1 MVRRVVRSLVLAV
14 LVAFASGTVH
24 AACLGDEG
32 SEILRFRVV
41 NEYEGEIAV
50 STDRGLRWKRVG
62 RVLRYTES
70 VNERAYTAAKWVQ
83 PGCVAATAVN
93 AIHLNVGLNEMDDRG
108 VVFSLLPR
116 EFLTAPKDY
125 RSFLSPNSS
134 IYTDIPA
141 GSAIFGGGAAPFV
154 GNPIY
159 LEIESTLVP
168 LAAGYVPR
176 RGDVLVVKVIQ
187 PEPYPISVE
196 FENRPGGA
204 VTLRRS
210 DGSRTVLG
218 WVIHPVLGI
227 GRFGGSIF
235 AAVGRIRA
243 GHAGVVDIST
253 SPDGLLGGFQIIPV
267 GHALSPEMASAWRK
281 TQWMIVGPAEK
292 QTELW
297 EGLRPLFC
305 QHVRPAYRADDLTAP
320 DWWQRL
326 LDRFLVDTG
335 SAGTRKPM
343 PCLQLGS
350 NPAEPLP
357 AWADSALN
365 GVDRIR
371 LLFPLAD
378 AEGEAG
384 NEARRGRS

>member
-1 MVRRVVRSLVLAV
+1 MVREVVRSLMIATLLVCAPGAV
-14 LVAFASGTVH
+14 RASCV
-24 AACLGDEG
+24 GDEG
-32 SEILRFRVV
+32 IEILRIRVV

-50 STDRGLRWKRVG
+50 SSDCGWRWEPVG

-93 AIHLNVGLNEMDDRG
+93 AIHVNVGLNETDDRG
-108 VVFSLLPR
+108 IVFSLLPR
-116 EFLTAPKDY
+116 EFLTPPKDY

-134 IYTDIPA
+134 ICTDIPA

-154 GNPIY
+154 GNPVH

-168 LAAGYVPR
+168 IMAGYVPR

-187 PEPYPISVE
+187 PLPYPISVE
-196 FENRPGGA
+196 FENRPGGT
-204 VTLRRS
+204 VRLQQS
-210 DGSRTVLG
+210 DGSETVLG
-218 WVIHPVLGI
+218 WVIRPVLGI

-235 AAVGRIRA
+235 TAVGRIRA
-243 GHAGVVDIST
+243 GHAGVVDVST

-267 GHALSPEMASAWRK
+267 GHALSPEMDSAWRK

-305 QHVRPAYRADDLTAP
+305 QHVRPAYRADDVTAP

-326 LDRFLVDTG
+326 LDRFLVDVKSG
-335 SAGTRKPM
+335 GIRKPV
-343 PCLQLGS
+343 PCLHLGS

-357 AWADSALN
+357 GWANFALA
-365 GVDRIR
+365 GIDRIR
-371 LLFPLAD
+371 LLFPLPAREPETQD
-378 AEGEAG
+378 
-384 NEARRGRS
+384 EARRGRS